1 MSEEIRSGIYAWLR
15 EQTDEQRA
23 EYLMSCLA
31 PAPLSD
37 LVTKDFL
44 TAELSRFV
52 TKDFLTAELSRFA
65 TKDDLAK
72 LEAKVD
78 RLDSK
83 IDSKVDGLDAR
94 VTGLE
99 TAVARLD
106 TKVDGLAAQ
115 RDEDSKAQRVR
126 HYWLVGIGVSIM
138 VPIWLSVAGVIGAGG
153 VIG

>member
-44 TAELSRFV
+44 TAELSR
-52 TKDFLTAELSRFA
+52 ELSRFA
-65 TKDDLAK
+65 TKDDLAM
-72 LEAKVD
+72 LDAKVD
-78 RLDSK
+78 SLDT
-83 IDSKVDGLDAR
+83 R
-94 VTGLE
+94 VSGLE
-99 TAVARLD
+99 TAVAKLD

-126 HYWLVGIGVSIM
+126 HYWLVGVGVSIM
-138 VPIWLSVAGVIGAGG
+138 VPIWLSVAGVIGADG

>member
-44 TAELSRFV
+44 TGELSR
-52 TKDFLTAELSRFA
+52 ELSRFA

-99 TAVARLD
+99 TAVAKLD

>member
-44 TAELSRFV
+44 TG
-52 TKDFLTAELSRFA
+52 ELSRFA

-99 TAVARLD
+99 TAVAKLD

>member
-44 TAELSRFV
+44 TAELSRF
-52 TKDFLTAELSRFA
+52 A
-65 TKDDLAK
+65 TRDDLAK

-99 TAVARLD
+99 TAVAKLD

-138 VPIWLSVAGVIGAGG
+138 VPIWLSVAGVIGTGG

>member
-44 TAELSRFV
+44 TAELSR
-52 TKDFLTAELSRFA
+52 ELSRFA

-78 RLDSK
+78 RLGSK
-83 IDSKVDGLDAR
+83 VDTKVDGLDAR
-94 VTGLE
+94 VTDLE
-99 TAVARLD
+99 TAVAKLD

-138 VPIWLSVAGVIGAGG
+138 VPIWLSVAGVIGAGS

>member
-37 LVTKDFL
+37 L
-44 TAELSRFV
+44 V

-99 TAVARLD
+99 TAVAKLD

>member
-44 TAELSRFV
+44 TAELSR
-52 TKDFLTAELSRFA
+52 ELSRFA
-65 TKDDLAK
+65 TKDDLAM
-72 LEAKVD
+72 LDAKVAS
-78 RLDSK
+78 LDT
-83 IDSKVDGLDAR
+83 R
-94 VTGLE
+94 VVGLE

-106 TKVDGLAAQ
+106 TKVDGLAAR

>member
-44 TAELSRFV
+44 TAELSR
-52 TKDFLTAELSRFA
+52 ELSRFA
-65 TKDDLAK
+65 TKDDLAM
-72 LEAKVD
+72 LDAKVAS
-78 RLDSK
+78 LDT
-83 IDSKVDGLDAR
+83 R
-94 VTGLE
+94 VAGLE
-99 TAVARLD
+99 TAVAKLD
-106 TKVDGLAAQ
+106 TKVDGLAAR

>member
-44 TAELSRFV
+44 TAELSRF
-52 TKDFLTAELSRFA
+52 A
-65 TKDDLAK
+65 TKDDLAM
-72 LEAKVD
+72 LDAKVAS
-78 RLDSK
+78 LD
-83 IDSKVDGLDAR
+83 VR

-99 TAVARLD
+99 TAVAKLD

-115 RDEDSKAQRVR
+115 RDEDSRAQRVR